1 MDCPICNWNK
11 PFENEHPLVGDV
23 IEKKGKRIILSGL
36 VNSIL
41 DSVNYPFE
49 NLWTVSFKP
58 EKDQV
63 HHLKFLTRDEI
74 ERLELKVGEKVIL
87 EGCCH
92 RDVTRNRPVVF
103 DIKRLDC

>member
-11 PFENEHPLVGDV
+11 SFEKEHPLVGDV
-23 IEKKGKRIILSGL
+23 IEKKENRIILSGK
-36 VNSIL
+36 VNAITDSI
-41 DSVNYPFE
+41 NYPFE
-49 NLWTVSFKP
+49 GLWTVILYP
-58 EKDQV
+58 ERDHV
-63 HHLKFLTRDEI
+63 HHLKFMTRDEI
-74 ERLELKVGEKVIL
+74 EKLELKEGEKVIL